1 MEMNQQRKHRRPF
14 VPDKLS
20 WVVALLAL
28 TLFVCSPHPSEAQIL
43 ILSEDEFI
51 NNDRA
56 YSPSPIIVVPT
67 QGSDQDQYVPI
78 GDGMLTLLGL
88 GSAYLLHKQKQNKK
102 KQQKKQHEP

>member
-1 MEMNQQRKHRRPF
+1 MNQQRKHRRPF

-56 YSPSPIIVVPT
+56 SSSAMPINIVPQ
-67 QGSDQDQYVPI
+67 QGVDYDQYMPI